1 MALFMIFYKGKH
13 GPIDDFLERKTYTI
27 GCTTHG
33 RTYPIIYIDY
43 RLLARQQNIT
53 ISSCSELDGKT
64 FQDPPGTQPPLAP
77 Y

>member
-43 RLLARQQNIT
+43 YQDTEVGARCSWASVERLTA
-53 ISSCSELDGKT
+53 
-64 FQDPPGTQPPLAP
+64 
-77 Y
+77 